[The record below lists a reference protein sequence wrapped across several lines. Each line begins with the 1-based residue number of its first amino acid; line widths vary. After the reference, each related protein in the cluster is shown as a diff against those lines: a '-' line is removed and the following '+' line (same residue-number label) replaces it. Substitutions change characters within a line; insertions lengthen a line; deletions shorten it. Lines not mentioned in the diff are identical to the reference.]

1 MKVVWTEQ
9 AWGRLIE
16 IEEFIERDDPGA
28 AAKLIEKLVQRADAL
43 ARHPE
48 RGRRLPEIPGS
59 GLREL
64 VVGNYRIVYRPG
76 PKRVE
81 ILTVFEGHRLLRE
94 DEVEVDD

>member
-9 AWGRLIE
+9 ASGRLIE
-16 IEEFIERDDPGA
+16 IEEFIERDDPDA

-48 RGRRLPEIPGS
+48 RGRRLPEFPGS

-64 VVGNYRIVYRPG
+64 VVGNYRVVYRLG

-94 DEVEVDD
+94 EEVEGND